1 MSLLKYAEKT
11 AEAKGRELNDRM
23 AEQQALMESQQ
34 KEMQKVAKAREE
46 LEAREHRFETA
57 KAELEAR
64 AKALE
69 QREKRLKQLAD
80 SLEVASSAFRVGQP
94 DACEKSNAVPNDGT
108 KIRELSRWYSVN
120 GTWASSIV
128 AKGTPRGRVTNA
140 HSPVAVHK
148 S

>member
-1 MSLLKYAEKT
+1 VEKKMAAVDRGEKEMQRSEEHLAAEARRFAGEQAQLDRMRVDAAKRAKELKSQVASLAKREEDAADNKSKAMSLLKYAEKT

-69 QREKRLKQLAD
+69 Q
-80 SLEVASSAFRVGQP
+80 
-94 DACEKSNAVPNDGT
+94 
-108 KIRELSRWYSVN
+108 
-120 GTWASSIV
+120 
-128 AKGTPRGRVTNA
+128 
-140 HSPVAVHK
+140 
-148 S
+148 